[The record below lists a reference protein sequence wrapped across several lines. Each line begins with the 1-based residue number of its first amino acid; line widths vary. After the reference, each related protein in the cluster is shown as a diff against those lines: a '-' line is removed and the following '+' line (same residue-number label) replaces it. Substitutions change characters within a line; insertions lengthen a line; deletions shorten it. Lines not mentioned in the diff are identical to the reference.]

1 MNKQLAKQGSSM
13 NKNMTNVES
22 LVLTDIASTNASL
35 MYLQSKSASF
45 SRCDSSYIKTQAITC
60 TALDIPTNLP
70 TQVLSGTM
78 YFNTTSHR
86 LYISDGTH
94 WYYIT
99 LTVV

>member
-1 MNKQLAKQGSSM
+1 MNKQLANQGTSM
-13 NKNMTNVES
+13 YKNMTNVES
-22 LVLTDIASTNASL
+22 IVLTDIASTNASL

-70 TQVLSGTM
+70 TQVLRETM
-78 YFNTTSHR
+78 YFDTTSHR

-94 WYYIT
+94 WYYVT